1 MSTPS
6 RRSPQLPFFKGL
18 GIYRAGSRQ
27 RRLTLTLGDALSR
40 ADTEALFDMTEWPDY
55 DRASV
60 LAVNKVLNEDDV
72 LPIQLT
78 RRVAQ
83 DARLLPAAK
92 GQLLV
97 TKLATALIEASGTS
111 SKIANSLPGDPFQ
124 EGHQVAGQ

>member
-1 MSTPS
+1 
-6 RRSPQLPFFKGL
+6 
-18 GIYRAGSRQ
+18 
-27 RRLTLTLGDALSR
+27 
-40 ADTEALFDMTEWPDY
+40 MTEWPDY

-97 TKLATALIEASGTS
+97 TKLATALLEASGTS
-111 SKIANSLPGDPFQ
+111 SKIANRLPGDPLQ